1 MPDQRATQ
9 HIQKEVLLQA
19 GLKIAA
25 DSCSL
30 IFLNK
35 LHLLEIYAETQSL
48 ALTQALYKEIT
59 HRPDTNNTKEDKELY
74 IKLFSKTVL
83 PAPGPATSCRELPS
97 ALSSAD
103 FSLIYIYETHKL
115 DGILTDDKSICR
127 YCKKY
132 AIPYINTPMAL
143 FTLLYNGKLS
153 RNQYTDTLGALYDM
167 GRYGKSVREHMEK
180 LYAGYCN
187 FTNKAE

>member
-1 MPDQRATQ
+1 MPDRAAKQPTL
-9 HIQKEVLLQA
+9 KETLLQP

-35 LHLLEIYAETQSL
+35 LHVLETYAETHSIVL
-48 ALTQALYKEIT
+48 SQALYEEIT
-59 HRPDTNNTKEDKELY
+59 HRPDNKNTKEDKELY

-83 PAPGPATSCRELPS
+83 PAPGPAPSCRELPS

-103 FSLIYIYETHKL
+103 FSLIYIYETQKL
-115 DGILTDDKSICR
+115 DGILTDDKGLCR
-127 YCKKY
+127 YCKQN
-132 AIPYINTPMAL
+132 ALPYINTPMAL

-153 RNQYTDTLGALYDM
+153 HDHYTDTLRALYDM
-167 GRYGKSVREHMEK
+167 GRYGKSVREYMEK
-180 LYAGYCN
+180 LHAGYCS
-187 FTNKAE
+187 FTNQAE